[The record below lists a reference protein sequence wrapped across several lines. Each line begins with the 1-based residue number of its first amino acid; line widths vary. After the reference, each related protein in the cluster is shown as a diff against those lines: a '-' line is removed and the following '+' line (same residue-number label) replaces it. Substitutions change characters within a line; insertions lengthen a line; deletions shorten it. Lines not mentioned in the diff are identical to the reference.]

1 MEEEPLRAST
11 ELAVGTRVAL
21 QGLARRPDLNGRT
34 GTIVQGLNGRGRL
47 GVLLDTDSEAAPIA
61 CKPENVCSP
70 RNGGEVAVK
79 VLFDADVFCHL
90 AELLRGWSSD
100 AFADV
105 ARMRRVCSS
114 WNRALQK
121 VSRRVDLGKGMP
133 FPLDAKRL
141 LLIEDR
147 IATVV
152 RQAPQRLRACLP
164 APTKHQHC
172 STDRRGH
179 RNAECDY
186 RAQRPSV
193 RERAGA
199 GGAQPHVLCQSG
211 AAHSGWPVVP
221 GPRHTLGSRPPWRS
235 QAARLLREPWRRL
248 AFEPAFDVDADL
260 LSCREAEVLAA
271 LLRCGQQ
278 AAGQLRQC
286 ADGVAD

>member
-1 MEEEPLRAST
+1 MVWPTGPIAERTRQDGAIAIEAQMEEEPPRAST
-11 ELAVGTRVAL
+11 ERGAVGTRVAL

-47 GVLLDTDSEAAPIA
+47 GVQLDTDSEAAPIA
-61 CKPENVCSP
+61 CKPENICSP

-152 RQAPQRLRACLP
+152 RQAPP
-164 APTKHQHC
+164 APPRVPSCPNQAPALFHR
-172 STDRRGH
+172 STWSPQRR
-179 RNAECDY
+179 
-186 RAQRPSV
+186 V
-193 RERAGA
+193 RSSRTTAFCAGA
-199 GGAQPHVLCQSG
+199 G
-211 AAHSGWPVVP
+211 
-221 GPRHTLGSRPPWRS
+221 WR
-235 QAARLLREPWRRL
+235 WRRS
-248 AFEPAFDVDADL
+248 ARRA
-260 LSCREAEVLAA
+260 LSKRSSS
-271 LLRCGQQ
+271 LRM
-278 AAGQLRQC
+278 AGRTRAQTGIMTSMEISSC
-286 ADGVAD
+286 SSTA

>member
-1 MEEEPLRAST
+1 MCRLRVVISLCWCVCVYRTQCVPTPERPPRPFDEGAFSSARLRPQLGQDGAITMEEEEPMYMNNPGPTPTEPMRAST
-11 ELAVGTRVAL
+11 ERGALAVGTRVAL

-34 GTIVQGLNGRGRL
+34 GTIVQELNGRGRL
-47 GVLLDTDSEAAPIA
+47 GVLLDTKSEAAPIA

-121 VSRRVDLGKGMP
+121 VSRRVDLGKGIP
-133 FPLDAKRL
+133 FQLDAKRL

-152 RQAPQRLRACLP
+152 RQAPHSASARACLP
-164 APTKHQHC
+164 QP
-172 STDRRGH
+172 ST
-179 RNAECDY
+179 
-186 RAQRPSV
+186 STV
-193 RERAGA
+193 
-199 GGAQPHVLCQSG
+199 PH
-211 AAHSGWPVVP
+211 
-221 GPRHTLGSRPPWRS
+221 
-235 QAARLLREPWRRL
+235 E
-248 AFEPAFDVDADL
+248 
-260 LSCREAEVLAA
+260 
-271 LLRCGQQ
+271 
-278 AAGQLRQC
+278 
-286 ADGVAD
+286 